1 MSSEIMSLE
10 MDVFCLLLLIRILY
24 QMYINRVQN
33 DHWNYFYYTIAWACV
48 YLFMDAIWIMNVKH
62 FLTFSKIQSG
72 IFNSFYFCSL
82 AMLVCSWYIYVQ
94 KTLHSAVLKHK
105 KISIKWLVFGGLLA
119 FTSVVMCLLWLF
131 QTVFLE
137 DFYKQIKTSEIK
149 KVASEIAE
157 NIDAGDITRQIA
169 AIARSQ
175 SVCALVMNDDG
186 TVVSSAEGAFSCVI
200 HKMTCAERKEIIDR
214 AKSGGGVYSTVFDMD
229 FINAETGFRPQTET
243 GGEPLAK
250 GLLYAEIVS
259 SNGTSYAIML
269 NSQITPVDA
278 TVSTLRVQL
287 LIITGIVIVLAV
299 VLAVVIMK
307 VVSSPISSVNESA
320 KRLARADYSVA
331 FDESGYKEISELAA
345 TLNYAASELNKTDV
359 LQKELIANVSHDLRT
374 PLTMIG
380 GYAEMMR
387 DIPEENNAANA
398 QIIVDEAKRLT
409 TLVNDTLD
417 LSKLGS
423 GTSPLTLSRL
433 NVTESVRNIL
443 TRYSELRERE
453 GYAVA
458 FEYDRDVFVDA
469 DEIKLTQVVYN
480 LINNAVNYCGED
492 KKITVRQTVSDG
504 VVRFDFIDNGA
515 GIAPEELPTVWDRYY
530 RSRDVHKRAV
540 VGTGL
545 GLSIVYQIVELH
557 AGTIG
562 VDSVEGSGSVFTVRI
577 PLAAEREEELLP
589 EEAPQ

>member
-1 MSSEIMSLE
+1 M
-10 MDVFCLLLLIRILY
+10 
-24 QMYINRVQN
+24 
-33 DHWNYFYYTIAWACV
+33 
-48 YLFMDAIWIMNVKH
+48 
-62 FLTFSKIQSG
+62 
-72 IFNSFYFCSL
+72 
-82 AMLVCSWYIYVQ
+82 
-94 KTLHSAVLKHK
+94 
-105 KISIKWLVFGGLLA
+105 A

-287 LIITGIVIVLAV
+287 LIIMGIVIVLAV

-345 TLNYAASELNKTDV
+345 TLNYAASELSKTDV

-423 GTSPLTLSRL
+423 GTSPLTLSRF

-545 GLSIVYQIVELH
+545 GLSIVRKILDLHGARYGVSSAVGQGSDFWFELP
-557 AGTIG
+557 T
-562 VDSVEGSGSVFTVRI
+562 
-577 PLAAEREEELLP
+577 EE
-589 EEAPQ
+589 

>member
-1 MSSEIMSLE
+1 M
-10 MDVFCLLLLIRILY
+10 
-24 QMYINRVQN
+24 
-33 DHWNYFYYTIAWACV
+33 
-48 YLFMDAIWIMNVKH
+48 
-62 FLTFSKIQSG
+62 
-72 IFNSFYFCSL
+72 
-82 AMLVCSWYIYVQ
+82 
-94 KTLHSAVLKHK
+94 
-105 KISIKWLVFGGLLA
+105 A

-331 FDESGYKEISELAA
+331 FGRLMLRGS
-345 TLNYAASELNKTDV
+345 TLL
-359 LQKELIANVSHDLRT
+359 
-374 PLTMIG
+374 
-380 GYAEMMR
+380 
-387 DIPEENNAANA
+387 
-398 QIIVDEAKRLT
+398 
-409 TLVNDTLD
+409 
-417 LSKLGS
+417 LG
-423 GTSPLTLSRL
+423 
-433 NVTESVRNIL
+433 
-443 TRYSELRERE
+443 
-453 GYAVA
+453 
-458 FEYDRDVFVDA
+458 
-469 DEIKLTQVVYN
+469 IK
-480 LINNAVNYCGED
+480 
-492 KKITVRQTVSDG
+492 
-504 VVRFDFIDNGA
+504 
-515 GIAPEELPTVWDRYY
+515 
-530 RSRDVHKRAV
+530 
-540 VGTGL
+540 
-545 GLSIVYQIVELH
+545 
-557 AGTIG
+557 
-562 VDSVEGSGSVFTVRI
+562 
-577 PLAAEREEELLP
+577 
-589 EEAPQ
+589 

>member
-1 MSSEIMSLE
+1 M
-10 MDVFCLLLLIRILY
+10 
-24 QMYINRVQN
+24 
-33 DHWNYFYYTIAWACV
+33 
-48 YLFMDAIWIMNVKH
+48 
-62 FLTFSKIQSG
+62 
-72 IFNSFYFCSL
+72 
-82 AMLVCSWYIYVQ
+82 
-94 KTLHSAVLKHK
+94 
-105 KISIKWLVFGGLLA
+105 
-119 FTSVVMCLLWLF
+119 
-131 QTVFLE
+131 
-137 DFYKQIKTSEIK
+137 
-149 KVASEIAE
+149 
-157 NIDAGDITRQIA
+157 
-169 AIARSQ
+169 
-175 SVCALVMNDDG
+175 
-186 TVVSSAEGAFSCVI
+186 
-200 HKMTCAERKEIIDR
+200 
-214 AKSGGGVYSTVFDMD
+214 
-229 FINAETGFRPQTET
+229 
-243 GGEPLAK
+243 
-250 GLLYAEIVS
+250 
-259 SNGTSYAIML
+259 
-269 NSQITPVDA
+269 
-278 TVSTLRVQL
+278 

-423 GTSPLTLSRL
+423 GTSPLTLSRF

-545 GLSIVYQIVELH
+545 GLSIVRKILDLHGARYGVSSAVGQGSDFWFELP
-557 AGTIG
+557 T
-562 VDSVEGSGSVFTVRI
+562 
-577 PLAAEREEELLP
+577 EE
-589 EEAPQ
+589 

>member
-1 MSSEIMSLE
+1 M
-10 MDVFCLLLLIRILY
+10 
-24 QMYINRVQN
+24 
-33 DHWNYFYYTIAWACV
+33 
-48 YLFMDAIWIMNVKH
+48 
-62 FLTFSKIQSG
+62 
-72 IFNSFYFCSL
+72 
-82 AMLVCSWYIYVQ
+82 
-94 KTLHSAVLKHK
+94 
-105 KISIKWLVFGGLLA
+105 A
-119 FTSVVMCLLWLF
+119 FTAVVMCLLWLF

-200 HKMTCAERKEIIDR
+200 HKMTRSERKEIIDR
-214 AKSGGGVYSTVFDMD
+214 AKSDDGVYSTVFDMD

-243 GGEPLAK
+243 SAEPLAK
-250 GLLYAEIVS
+250 GLLYAEIVY

-299 VLAVVIMK
+299 VLAAVIMK
-307 VVSSPISSVNESA
+307 AVTSPISRVNESA
-320 KRLARADYSVA
+320 KSLARADYSAA

-423 GTSPLTLSRL
+423 GTSPLTLSRF
-433 NVTESVRNIL
+433 NVTESVPQ
-443 TRYSELRERE
+443 YPD
-453 GYAVA
+453 AV
-458 FEYDRDVFVDA
+458 FRTSR
-469 DEIKLTQVVYN
+469 K
-480 LINNAVNYCGED
+480 GR
-492 KKITVRQTVSDG
+492 VRRRV
-504 VVRFDFIDNGA
+504 
-515 GIAPEELPTVWDRYY
+515 
-530 RSRDVHKRAV
+530 
-540 VGTGL
+540 
-545 GLSIVYQIVELH
+545 
-557 AGTIG
+557 
-562 VDSVEGSGSVFTVRI
+562 
-577 PLAAEREEELLP
+577 
-589 EEAPQ
+589 

>member
-1 MSSEIMSLE
+1 M
-10 MDVFCLLLLIRILY
+10 
-24 QMYINRVQN
+24 
-33 DHWNYFYYTIAWACV
+33 
-48 YLFMDAIWIMNVKH
+48 
-62 FLTFSKIQSG
+62 
-72 IFNSFYFCSL
+72 
-82 AMLVCSWYIYVQ
+82 
-94 KTLHSAVLKHK
+94 
-105 KISIKWLVFGGLLA
+105 A

-345 TLNYAASELNKTDV
+345 TLNYVASELNKTDV

-423 GTSPLTLSRL
+423 GTSPLTLSRF

-530 RSRDVHKRAV
+530 RSRDVYKRAV

-545 GLSIVYQIVELH
+545 GLSIVRKILDLHGARYGVSSAVGQGSDFWFELP
-557 AGTIG
+557 T
-562 VDSVEGSGSVFTVRI
+562 
-577 PLAAEREEELLP
+577 EE
-589 EEAPQ
+589 

>member
-1 MSSEIMSLE
+1 M
-10 MDVFCLLLLIRILY
+10 
-24 QMYINRVQN
+24 
-33 DHWNYFYYTIAWACV
+33 
-48 YLFMDAIWIMNVKH
+48 
-62 FLTFSKIQSG
+62 
-72 IFNSFYFCSL
+72 
-82 AMLVCSWYIYVQ
+82 
-94 KTLHSAVLKHK
+94 
-105 KISIKWLVFGGLLA
+105 A

-345 TLNYAASELNKTDV
+345 TLNYELNKTDV

-398 QIIVDEAKRLT
+398 QIIVNEAKRLT

-423 GTSPLTLSRL
+423 GTSPLTLSRF

-545 GLSIVYQIVELH
+545 GLSIVRKILDLHGARYGVSSAVGQGSDFWFELP
-557 AGTIG
+557 T
-562 VDSVEGSGSVFTVRI
+562 
-577 PLAAEREEELLP
+577 EE
-589 EEAPQ
+589 

>member
-1 MSSEIMSLE
+1 M
-10 MDVFCLLLLIRILY
+10 
-24 QMYINRVQN
+24 
-33 DHWNYFYYTIAWACV
+33 
-48 YLFMDAIWIMNVKH
+48 
-62 FLTFSKIQSG
+62 
-72 IFNSFYFCSL
+72 
-82 AMLVCSWYIYVQ
+82 
-94 KTLHSAVLKHK
+94 
-105 KISIKWLVFGGLLA
+105 A

-398 QIIVDEAKRLT
+398 QIIVDEGKRLT

-423 GTSPLTLSRL
+423 GTSPLTLSRF

-530 RSRDVHKRAV
+530 RSRDVYKRAV

-545 GLSIVYQIVELH
+545 GLSIVRKILDLHGARYGVSSAVGQGSDFWFELP
-557 AGTIG
+557 T
-562 VDSVEGSGSVFTVRI
+562 
-577 PLAAEREEELLP
+577 EE
-589 EEAPQ
+589 

>member
-1 MSSEIMSLE
+1 
-10 MDVFCLLLLIRILY
+10 
-24 QMYINRVQN
+24 
-33 DHWNYFYYTIAWACV
+33 
-48 YLFMDAIWIMNVKH
+48 
-62 FLTFSKIQSG
+62 
-72 IFNSFYFCSL
+72 
-82 AMLVCSWYIYVQ
+82 
-94 KTLHSAVLKHK
+94 
-105 KISIKWLVFGGLLA
+105 
-119 FTSVVMCLLWLF
+119 MCLLWLF

-345 TLNYAASELNKTDV
+345 TLNYAASELSKTDV

-423 GTSPLTLSRL
+423 GTSPLTLSRF

-545 GLSIVYQIVELH
+545 GLSIVRKILDLHGARYGVSSAVGQGSDFWFELP
-557 AGTIG
+557 T
-562 VDSVEGSGSVFTVRI
+562 
-577 PLAAEREEELLP
+577 EE
-589 EEAPQ
+589 